1 MVQKIISYEEA
12 PKGQPWQKRLLL
24 VSDDQEPIFEQ
35 VNEAVAALV
44 PVDYSLTKGYLAQ
57 YKIPPKTP
65 DDLTTQIVDEINQ
78 GVLIV
83 NYVGHGSTQHWAHES
98 IFYTNDDIPRLSNDQ
113 RLPVMLLMTCLNGYF
128 ILPARCLAEE
138 MLLANGAGA
147 VAVFTSTG
155 MTDAQ
160 VQRLLD
166 QGFIEAAFQGGIT
179 RLGQATHYGKQVL
192 LANSSGQEDTANS
205 FSLMGDPAMTMGVQS
220 SSGGSTPVIAGGGGG
235 GGGGGCFVASA
246 AYGSFLDGRVG
257 TLRAFRDGL
266 LTRGPVGRW
275 LVKTYYG
282 ASPSAARW
290 IRGHENIR
298 ALTRIALVP
307 IVAIAGLE
315 LNRLLI
321 IGLTLLV
328 LITPLAWTHC
338 LIKGR
343 KEPRV
348 RL

>member
-1 MVQKIISYEEA
+1 
-12 PKGQPWQKRLLL
+12 
-24 VSDDQEPIFEQ
+24 
-35 VNEAVAALV
+35 
-44 PVDYSLTKGYLAQ
+44 
-57 YKIPPKTP
+57 
-65 DDLTTQIVDEINQ
+65 
-78 GVLIV
+78 
-83 NYVGHGSTQHWAHES
+83 VGHGSTQHWAHES

-113 RLPVMLLMTCLNGYF
+113 MLPVMLLMTCLNGYF
-128 ILPARCLAEE
+128 ILPERCLAEE
-138 MLLANGAGA
+138 MLLWDGGGA

-160 VQRLLD
+160 VQKLLD
-166 QGFIEAAFQGGIT
+166 QGFIEALFQAGVI
-179 RLGQATHYGKQVL
+179 RLGQLSHHAKQTL
-192 LANSSGQEDTANS
+192 LANTTGQEDTANS

-275 LVKTYYG
+275 IVKTYYG

-343 KEPRV
+343 KER
-348 RL
+348 R